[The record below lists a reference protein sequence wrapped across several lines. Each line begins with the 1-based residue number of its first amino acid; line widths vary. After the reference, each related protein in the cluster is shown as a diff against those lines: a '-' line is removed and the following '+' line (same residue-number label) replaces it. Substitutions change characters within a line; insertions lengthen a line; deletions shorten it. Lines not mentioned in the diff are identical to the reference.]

1 MRRQWKLQPA
11 EATREWRVG
20 TVRITKVSEC
30 VLESA
35 LDEPSSEEGF
45 LSQATR
51 KSLLDIDW
59 LRPDF
64 ISADG
69 GVLLAFHALVIQ
81 VDGRTIMVDTCVGNA
96 KQRPIQPFWHEMAG
110 CFLEHLA
117 AAGVAPKAV
126 DTVVCTHLHVDHV
139 GWNTRLENGSWVP
152 TFPNARYLFGRLEYE
167 AATRDA
173 DDAAATAHASYSA
186 PFMADSVQP
195 IFDAGLAQL
204 VDADHR
210 ICPEV
215 QLFPTHGHTPGHVS
229 VMVESGGERA
239 IITADSIHHPCQ
251 LRHPDWSVSADADR
265 AAAVATRSALLQAHA
280 GKPTLFIGT
289 HWAGSSCGYVE
300 RDGDSY
306 RLR

>member
-1 MRRQWKLQPA
+1 MRRQWKLGPA

-20 TVRITKVSEC
+20 AVRITKVSEC

-35 LDEPSSEEGF
+35 LDEPSIEEGF

-51 KSLLDIDW
+51 ESLLGIGW

-64 ISADG
+64 ISAEG
-69 GVLLAFHALVIQ
+69 GVLLAFHALVIE
-81 VDGRTIMVDTCVGNA
+81 VAGRTIVVDTCVGND
-96 KQRPIQPFWHEMAG
+96 KQRPLQPFWHEMTG
-110 CFLEHLA
+110 TFLEHLM
-117 AAGVAPKAV
+117 AAGIAPGKV

-139 GWNTRLENGSWVP
+139 GWNTRKVDGRWIP

-167 AATRDA
+167 ACSREAT
-173 DDAAATAHASYSA
+173 AATDASQGPHSA

-204 VDADHR
+204 VEAEYR
-210 ICPEV
+210 ICDEV
-215 QLFPTHGHTPGHVS
+215 RLVPTHGHTPGHVS
-229 VMVESGGERA
+229 VMVESGGQCA
-239 IITADSIHHPCQ
+239 LITGDTIHHPCQ

-265 AAAVATRSALLQAHA
+265 TAAVATRKRLLEAHA
-280 GKPTLFIGT
+280 DKSTLFIGT
-289 HWAGSSCGYVE
+289 HWAGRSSGYIE
-300 RDGDSY
+300 RDGGSY